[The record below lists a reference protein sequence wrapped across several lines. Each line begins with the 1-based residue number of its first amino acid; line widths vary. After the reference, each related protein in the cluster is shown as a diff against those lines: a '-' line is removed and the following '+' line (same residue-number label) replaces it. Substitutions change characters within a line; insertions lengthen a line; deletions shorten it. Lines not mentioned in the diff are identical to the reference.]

1 MFIIEYK
8 KKSNQVKDNLSKIL
22 EGKFDEV
29 IEDPEQI
36 IWTNE
41 KDYTNFKFSL
51 GDFIKANAQDGNVVK
66 VFEWFFCVVYWFVKG
81 DFYYFILVVA
91 CWNKVRLYLRN
102 LWK

>member
-8 KKSNQVKDNLSKIL
+8 KKSNQVKDNLIKIL

-41 KDYTNFKFSL
+41 KDYTNFKFSV
-51 GDFIKANAQDGNVVK
+51 GDFIKANAIKVLDEMLFLYYKDNNGKIIKSGWLYTWSSIDLLKLHLKNDNV
-66 VFEWFFCVVYWFVKG
+66 
-81 DFYYFILVVA
+81 
-91 CWNKVRLYLRN
+91 
-102 LWK
+102 